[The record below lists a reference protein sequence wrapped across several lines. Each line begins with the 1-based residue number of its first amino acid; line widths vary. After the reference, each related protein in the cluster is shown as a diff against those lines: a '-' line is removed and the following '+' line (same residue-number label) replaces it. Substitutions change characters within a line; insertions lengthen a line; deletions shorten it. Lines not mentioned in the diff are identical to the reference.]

1 LLLVYPLRRAVLR
14 ISAHFVAVHD
24 RLIRTEIRIYPLPKA
39 CPDRLWVII
48 AAQKLIPGAEMHL
61 SAERKEEMAVTA
73 STHQIMDESQR
84 VGVQFLMAD
93 LTMGLTFLDVA
104 QTTESEETR
113 MRNCQ
118 NARTAY
124 EAVVNFLPRVSPSDE
139 EWATLEAKL
148 RKLKD
153 RLVALGLESPPW

>member
-1 LLLVYPLRRAVLR
+1 
-14 ISAHFVAVHD
+14 
-24 RLIRTEIRIYPLPKA
+24 
-39 CPDRLWVII
+39 
-48 AAQKLIPGAEMHL
+48 MHL